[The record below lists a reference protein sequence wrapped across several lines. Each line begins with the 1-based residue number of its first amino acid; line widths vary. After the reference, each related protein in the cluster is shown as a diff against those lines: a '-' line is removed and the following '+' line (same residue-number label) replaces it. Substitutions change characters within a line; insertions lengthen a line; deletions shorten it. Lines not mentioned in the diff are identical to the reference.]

1 MSLSRLL
8 LGLGCVLGISVGQI
22 FFKLASTTLQPA
34 YNFKSL
40 GNLFLNKYL
49 LISLFIYMV
58 TTILWIWLLRLV
70 PLRQAYPLIALA
82 FLIVPIL
89 ARVFLNEKFELRSII
104 GGIIIFIGVYVS
116 VR

>member
-1 MSLSRLL
+1 MSLTRLL
-8 LGLGCVLGISVGQI
+8 LGFACVFGISVGQI
-22 FFKLASTTLQPA
+22 FFKLASMTIEPI

-40 GNLFLNKYL
+40 GNLFFNKYL
-49 LISLFIYMV
+49 LISLFIYMI

-70 PLRQAYPLIALA
+70 PLKQAYPLIALA

-89 ARVFLNEKFELRSII
+89 ARLFLNEKLELKSII